1 MARKRNERFNIRL
14 TSYEKAFIT
23 CKMRESGFDNLA
35 DYFLHCA
42 SNNRTVVV
50 NMAPVL
56 SVKTELNKIGT
67 NINQIAKK
75 ANTSGF
81 LNKADI
87 EILMSDMQAMK
98 DTVNSGF
105 DALKK
110 EGETIGVCENSS
122 HKAEHAP

>member
-14 TSYEKAFIT
+14 TSYEKTFIT

-35 DYFLHCA
+35 DYFLHCV

-87 EILMSDMQAMK
+87 EILMSDIQALK

-105 DALKK
+105 DVLKK
-110 EGETIGVCENSS
+110 GSETIGVCENSS
-122 HKAEHAP
+122 HKTEHAP

>member
-122 HKAEHAP
+122 HKTEHAP